1 MINILITMI
10 IRFKMII
17 MIHDHQI
24 CNDYHN
30 LAHTDHHDYQVYND
44 HYDHHGHQ
52 LNHDH
57 QVLNDGYIDHAMF

>member
-1 MINILITMI
+1 
-10 IRFKMII
+10 MII
-17 MIHDHQI
+17 MIHDLQI

-44 HYDHHGHQ
+44 HYHGHQ